1 MAITVR
7 LNSNRMDNTGHWHI
21 PLQEVD
27 GFVPDDG
34 SGLAATFLE
43 LGKHFGGGRGFE
55 RSDGSFD

>member
-43 LGKHFGGGRGFE
+43 LGKHFGGGQRF
-55 RSDGSFD
+55 RKV